1 MTAHTRLSRVL
12 DDPTMNR
19 LPPHPAGAGGS
30 DDYSGS
36 E

>member
-1 MTAHTRLSRVL
+1 MTAHTRVSWVL
-12 DDPTMNR
+12 DNATMNR